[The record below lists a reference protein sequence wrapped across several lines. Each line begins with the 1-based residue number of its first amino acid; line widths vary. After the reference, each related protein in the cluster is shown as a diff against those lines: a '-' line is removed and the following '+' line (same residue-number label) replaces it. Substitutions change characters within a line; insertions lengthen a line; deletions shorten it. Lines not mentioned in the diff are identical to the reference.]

1 MRKHLFA
8 SRSAAIEQALA
19 EKLTKVDRRRLAR
32 ECAKLDP
39 KAERKLAEEGLDVD
53 VSRISLLSIP
63 SVEHAERK
71 ERNVRGRASHRQEW
85 LRIE

>member
-1 MRKHLFA
+1 MSTRTPMSRSHISSSLDKKILRRLDSCVRKHLFA

-53 VSRISLLSIP
+53 VSRWP
-63 SVEHAERK
+63 AY
-71 ERNVRGRASHRQEW
+71 
-85 LRIE
+85 